1 MINDTMTCEAFD
13 ATFSEYLE
21 GTLEGKSRAQV
32 DSHLRECLRCA
43 ALLRDVESI
52 REEASSLP
60 DLVPSRDLW
69 EGIEARIAAPVIPLT
84 ARPER
89 QRRLTPAW
97 MGIAAAALVVST
109 AGVTYLLTARSIRA
123 PQSVAAIPVIVSGAR
138 NANGGVPESSG
149 GATTPEVVN
158 GSDEPNAAQT
168 GTGRQRVAQPV
179 PASNS
184 IARMASA
191 TPGVVVPRSEGI
203 YGKEIEMLQKIV
215 GDRKTQLDPS
225 TVATIEKNLLI
236 IDAAIEQSRAAL
248 AKDPASRLLSE
259 QLNHV
264 LDQKVELLRRAAM
277 LPAST

>member
-1 MINDTMTCEAFD
+1 MIDDTMTCEAFD
-13 ATFSEYLE
+13 AAFSEYLE
-21 GTLEGKSRAQV
+21 GTLEGKSLAQV
-32 DSHLRECLRCA
+32 ESHLRECLRCA

-60 DLVPSRDLW
+60 DLVSSRDLW
-69 EGIEARIAAPVIPLT
+69 EGIDARIAAPVLPLA
-84 ARPER
+84 ARAER

-123 PQSVAAIPVIVSGAR
+123 PQSVTAVPLIVSGGP
-138 NANGGVPESSG
+138 NTNGAALGSSG
-149 GATTPEVVN
+149 ETTGP
-158 GSDEPNAAQT
+158 DEANAPDEQSFAQA
-168 GTGRQRVAQPV
+168 GTVRQRVAGPV
-179 PASNS
+179 ASSNS
-184 IARMASA
+184 IGRMASV

-259 QLNHV
+259 QLNRV

>member
-1 MINDTMTCEAFD
+1 MIDDTMTCEAFD
-13 ATFSEYLE
+13 AAFSEYLE
-21 GTLEGKSRAQV
+21 GTLEGKSLAQV
-32 DSHLRECLRCA
+32 ESHLRECLRCA

-69 EGIEARIAAPVIPLT
+69 EGIDARIAAPVIPLA
-84 ARPER
+84 ARAER

-123 PQSVAAIPVIVSGAR
+123 PQSVTAVPLIVSGGP
-138 NANGGVPESSG
+138 NTNGAALGSSG
-149 GATTPEVVN
+149 ETTGP
-158 GSDEPNAAQT
+158 DEANAPDEQSFAQA
-168 GTGRQRVAQPV
+168 GTVRQRVAGPV
-179 PASNS
+179 ASSNS
-184 IARMASA
+184 IGRMASV

-259 QLNHV
+259 QLNRV